1 MNSFDNI
8 YKRIL
13 FVANVQTQMELAHV
27 LDISQSSIS
36 DAKRR
41 QSIPSDWLIKLYD
54 KFRVNPDWLREKK
67 EPIFMRSLP
76 ELGKQSKNILQE
88 DTENL
93 GFIAPV
99 FSTKCKLDNDKLV
112 FSTIEETILPKT
124 LQKTSDL
131 VFAYNASGM
140 EPVLPKFCLLGV
152 NTKKDEYSQI
162 PLISG
167 EIYALHTEAEG
178 VIFRRLIQDMESG
191 NYILYFEDS
200 RFQPSK
206 ISLESIRQKL
216 IGKLAW
222 VLHKF

>member
-1 MNSFDNI
+1 MNSFNDI

-13 FVANVQTQMELAHV
+13 HVANVQTQMELAHI

-67 EPIFMRSLP
+67 EPVYMRSLP
-76 ELGKQSKNILQE
+76 ELGKTHKNILQE

-99 FSTKCKLDNDKLV
+99 FSTKCKLDNGKL
-112 FSTIEETILPKT
+112 FFTTIEETILPKT
-124 LQKTSDL
+124 LQKNSDL
-131 VFAYNASGM
+131 VFAYNATGM

-152 NTKKDEYSQI
+152 NTKKDENNHI
-162 PLISG
+162 PMISG
-167 EIYALHTEAEG
+167 EIYALHTDPEG
-178 VIFRRLIQDMESG
+178 IIFRRLIQDMSTED
-191 NYILYFEDS
+191 YMLYFEDT
-200 RFQPSK
+200 RFQPSR
-206 ISLESIRQKL
+206 ISLDNIRKRL
-216 IGKLAW
+216 IGKLSW